1 MRRGLGL
8 EVREALSAPEGK
20 RRYNELHFAEAASR
34 YDLATKAMSLGRD
47 PAWKR
52 ALVAALPDHPSPRC
66 VDLACGTGDV
76 AFLLAR
82 RFPRGRV
89 EAIDL
94 SAPMLDRA
102 RKRNRYP
109 NVSFSRQDLCDLSF
123 SDGSVDRVTGS
134 YAVRNAPDLVRCL
147 REIHRVLRPGGTAAL
162 LDFSRPASPLL
173 RSVQHRTLRGWCG
186 LWGLLLHGNPEI
198 HGYVAESLARF
209 PDRPAWHS
217 LLRREGFRIAGS
229 RRFLLGI
236 TELLLL
242 VRAD

>member
-1 MRRGLGL
+1 MRGGLGMD
-8 EVREALSAPEGK
+8 VREALSAPEGK

-52 ALVAALPDHPSPRC
+52 ALVAGLPDHPSPRC

-89 EAIDL
+89 EGIDL

-102 RKRNRYP
+102 RNRNRYP

-123 SDGSVDRVTGS
+123 PDGSVDRVTGS

-147 REIHRVLRPGGTAAL
+147 REILRILRPGGTAAL
-162 LDFSRPASPLL
+162 LEFSRAAAPLL
-173 RSVQHRTLRGWCG
+173 RAVQHRTLRGWCG

-209 PDRPAWHS
+209 PDRDRFHGMLRGEGFEILRS
-217 LLRREGFRIAGS
+217 RRLVLGTLEILLLRKR
-229 RRFLLGI
+229 
-236 TELLLL
+236 
-242 VRAD
+242 